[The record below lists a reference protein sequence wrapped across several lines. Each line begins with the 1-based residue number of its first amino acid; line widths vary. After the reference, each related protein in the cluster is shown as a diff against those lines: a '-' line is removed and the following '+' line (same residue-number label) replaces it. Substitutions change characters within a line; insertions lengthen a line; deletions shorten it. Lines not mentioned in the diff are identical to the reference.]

1 MPRPIV
7 TQEAVNQ
14 IANALIAEGATPSI
28 LAVQARIGAG
38 SYTTVKKYLDAWKQA
53 QTQTQPSGT
62 EPPDDVKAKG
72 AELARYVWALAEKV
86 AQQEAQAVKTEAREQ
101 VMAVQN
107 ELAAAMAEIAR
118 LEHVEAQQSEAIERQ
133 QTRLRE
139 AELALA
145 EARAQA
151 QRVPE
156 LEQTITQVRAE
167 LDTAR
172 HEVTQK
178 SVEAGRLS
186 GEAEALRAQVRELLA
201 TINSRPA

>member
-1 MPRPIV
+1 MVRQIV

-14 IANALIAEGATPSI
+14 AANALVLEGIEPSI
-28 LAVQARIGAG
+28 LNIQSRIGAG
-38 SYTTVKKYLDAWKQA
+38 SYTTVKKYLDAWKLAQA
-53 QTQTQPSGT
+53 QANNT
-62 EPPDDVKAKG
+62 EPPDEVKAKG
-72 AELARYVWALAEKV
+72 AEFTRSMWALAVQE
-86 AQQEAQAVKTEAREQ
+86 AQQEVQAIKAESREQ
-101 VMAVQN
+101 VVSAQN
-107 ELAAAMAEIAR
+107 ELAAAMSEVAR
-118 LEHVEAQQSEAIERQ
+118 LEQIEAQQSEAIERQ

-186 GEAEALRAQVRELLA
+186 GESEALRAQVRELLA